1 VVATWLAVEGLDVR
15 DGREVALA
23 KTDEDFSRQI
33 MSLLA
38 ARNHRPSP
46 ASPRWTSGSRPA
58 NFYGPTVF
66 SALIPL
72 VRPDLH
78 DRRSCAA
85 DAVSRPQS

>member
-1 VVATWLAVEGLDVR
+1 MQVKSALAAGKAVVATWLAVEGLDVR

-23 KTDEDFSRQI
+23 KH
-33 MSLLA
+33 
-38 ARNHRPSP
+38 HRPRP
-46 ASPRWTSGSRPA
+46 ASPRWTSGSRPT
-58 NFYGPTVF
+58 NFYQPTVF

-85 DAVSRPQS
+85 DAVSRPES